1 GLDVGPVRVPGV
13 PRLDEKDREEL
24 FALLRRWREA
34 DELSSS

>member
-34 DELSSS
+34 GELATA